1 MNVLLNLVLSLFFAV
16 FFWGLLDM
24 AWELVNIRKGN
35 EWVWVAW
42 FTPWEQEAS
51 LLSIH
56 YNRRE
61 AIQACKNHTG
71 LKEFS
76 HCRTFD
82 SIYDFWDLW
91 NEEGNYRVKRVRLHK

>member
-1 MNVLLNLVLSLFFAV
+1 MKIFVDIILFVMMAV

-24 AWELVNIRKGN
+24 AWELVNIRQGN
-35 EWVWVAW
+35 EWVWLAW
-42 FTPWEQEAS
+42 FTPSEQEAD
-51 LLSIH
+51 LLSVH
-56 YNRRE
+56 YSREE

-76 HCRTFD
+76 HCRIFD

-91 NEEGNYRVKRVRLHK
+91 SEEGSYRVKKARLHK